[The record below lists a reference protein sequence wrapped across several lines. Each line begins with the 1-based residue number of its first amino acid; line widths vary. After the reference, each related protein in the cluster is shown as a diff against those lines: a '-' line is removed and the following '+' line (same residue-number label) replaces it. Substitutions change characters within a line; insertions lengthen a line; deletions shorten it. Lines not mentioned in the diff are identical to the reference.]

1 MNESCSGA
9 LGIPEFMPPDGG
21 ETFIVNLHAPTCER
35 TTMNE
40 SCSGALG
47 IPELKSPAAMHF
59 HSNNKNK
66 TGNLFLD
73 SRSAVLFHYLII
85 AGQCNCQH
93 RILVFF

>member
-9 LGIPEFMPPDGG
+9 LGIPESMPPDGG
-21 ETFIVNLHAPTCER
+21 ETFIVNLHAPTSER

-47 IPELKSPAAMHF
+47 IPELKSPAAMNF

-66 TGNLFLD
+66 TGNLFLG

-93 RILVFF
+93 RIPVFF

>member
-1 MNESCSGA
+1 
-9 LGIPEFMPPDGG
+9 MPPDGG
-21 ETFIVNLHAPTCER
+21 ETFIVNLHAPTSER